1 MADFFSSNIN
11 RISDMIYTITPQ
23 SSTIALII
31 IGLLMVLFI
40 SEFLPIATT
49 SILACLA
56 MAVFGVI
63 TFPRAFAGFGND
75 IVFLMAGMMTVGNA
89 LFETG
94 AAKAMG
100 KIIIWAVGTNEKVFL
115 AALILVSLPISAFLS
130 NTATAAI
137 MLPIAASAIAASGGK
152 FTKKNTYMIVGM
164 AAVTGGGLTL
174 VSSPPQLIAQGMLEE
189 GGHELMGF
197 FDIGLFGLPLFI
209 LLIIFATTIGHK
221 LQSKVFNFE
230 EVPDVAPATEK
241 KAEEE
246 EPPINK
252 RKMWTSVGVL
262 AFCVTGFVFGWW
274 SAGIVA
280 MIGAVVCVATG
291 CITQKKVFEKMDWTT
306 IIIFGCSFGF
316 AAGLED
322 SGAGE
327 MIAQT
332 TIRLLGDGIT
342 PWMLCA
348 VLALIAVL
356 LTNFMSSTAT
366 AALLIPIAVFS
377 AVEMG
382 YDVRSVVMAVAIASS
397 IGYATPMSTPPMTM
411 TLTGGYR
418 FVDYIKVGGLF
429 NLLAFILV
437 VLLFPLVLNF

>member
-1 MADFFSSNIN
+1 MAELFPNVARFIERANDF
-11 RISDMIYTITPQ
+11 IYTITPQ

-40 SEFLPIATT
+40 SELLPIATT
-49 SILACLA
+49 SVLACLA

-63 TFPRAFAGFGND
+63 SFPRAFAGFGND

-100 KIIIWAVGTNEKVFL
+100 NKIIKAVGTNEKVFL
-115 AALILVSLPISAFLS
+115 AALIIVSLPISAFLS

-174 VSSPPQLIAQGMLEE
+174 VSSPPQLIAQGILEE
-189 GGHELMGF
+189 GGHEVMGF

-209 LLIIFATTIGHK
+209 LLVVFATTIGHK

-230 EVPDVAPATEK
+230 EVSDIAPTTEG
-241 KAEEE
+241 EE

-252 RKMWTSVGVL
+252 RKMWTSVAVL
-262 AFCVTGFVFGWW
+262 VFCVTGFVAGWW

-280 MIGAVVCVATG
+280 MIGAVVCIATG
-291 CITQKKVFEKMDWTT
+291 CISQKKVFEKMDWTT

-327 MIAQT
+327 MIAQG
-332 TIRLLGDGIT
+332 TIRLLGSGIT

-418 FVDYIKVGGLF
+418 FADYIKVGGLF

>member
-1 MADFFSSNIN
+1 ME
-11 RISDMIYTITPQ
+11 PQ
-23 SSTIALII
+23 YIALII

-40 SEFLPIATT
+40 SEILPIATT

-63 TFPRAFAGFGND
+63 PLPRAFSGFGND

-94 AAKAMG
+94 AARAMG
-100 KIIIWAVGTNEKVFL
+100 NSIIKLVGTNEKVFL

-137 MLPIAASAIAASGGK
+137 MLPIAASAVSASGGK

-174 VSSPPQLIAQGMLEE
+174 VSSPPQLIAQGILEE
-189 GGHELMGF
+189 GGHEVMGF
-197 FDIGLFGLPLFI
+197 FDIGIFGLPLFI
-209 LLIIFATTIGHK
+209 LLGVFATTFGYK
-221 LQSKVFNFE
+221 LQKKVFNF
-230 EVPDVAPATEK
+230 PDVVDTAPVVNAQ
-241 KAEEE
+241 
-246 EPPINK
+246 EPPVNK
-252 RKMWTSVGVL
+252 VKMWISVLVL
-262 AFCVTGFVFGWW
+262 AFCVTGFVTNLL
-274 SAGIVA
+274 SPGIVA
-280 MIGAVVCVATG
+280 MIGAVVCVASG
-291 CITQKKVFEKMDWTT
+291 CITQKKAFEKMDWTT

-316 AAGLED
+316 AAGLEY

-327 MIAQT
+327 MIAQG

-342 PWMLCA
+342 PWMLSG
-348 VLALIAVL
+348 VLALVAVL

-382 YDVRSVVMAVAIASS
+382 YDVRSMVMAVAIAAS

-411 TLTGGYR
+411 TLPAGYR
-418 FVDYIKVGGLF
+418 FLDYIKVGGLF
-429 NLLAFILV
+429 NLVAF
-437 VLLFPLVLNF
+437 VLIVLMFPLVLNF

>member
-1 MADFFSSNIN
+1 MQNFIN
-11 RISDMIYTITPQ
+11 FITQP
-23 SSTIALII
+23 STIAII
-31 IGLLMVLFI
+31 IIVLLMALFI
-40 SEFLPIATT
+40 LELLPIATT
-49 SILACLA
+49 AILACIA

-63 TFPRAFAGFGND
+63 PFSRAFSGFGND

-94 AAKAMG
+94 AARVMG
-100 KIIIWAVGTNEKVFL
+100 SKIIKMVGTNEKIFL
-115 AALILVSLPISAFLS
+115 VALIVVALPISAFLS

-137 MLPIAASAIAASGGK
+137 MLPIAAAGISASGGK

-174 VSSPPQLIAQGMLEE
+174 VSSPPQLIAQGILED
-189 GGHELMGF
+189 GGHEVMGF
-197 FDIGLFGLPLFI
+197 FDIGVFGLPLFI
-209 LLIIFATTIGHK
+209 LLIVFATTIGYK
-221 LQSKVFNFE
+221 LQKHVFNFE
-230 EVPDVAPATEK
+230 EVPDTAPATNDET
-241 KAEEE
+241 
-246 EPPINK
+246 EPPVNK
-252 RKMWTSVGVL
+252 RKMWTSVAVL
-262 AFCVTGFVFGWW
+262 AFCVVGFITGLW

-280 MIGAVVCVATG
+280 MIGAVVCVVTG
-291 CITQKKVFEKMDWTT
+291 CISQKKAFQKMDWTT

-316 AAGLED
+316 AAGLEY

-327 MIAQT
+327 MIANA
-332 TIRLLGDGIT
+332 TIRLLGDAIS
-342 PWMLCA
+342 PWLLCA
-348 VLALIAVL
+348 ALAFIAVL

-411 TLTGGYR
+411 TLPAGYR

-429 NLLAFILV
+429 NLLAFILI
-437 VLLFPLVLNF
+437 VLLFPLVLTF